1 MQNKLMSYKANE
13 KPLTMD
19 IKLQNI
25 FSNCSKT
32 IFKGSGD
39 KNMYLVHGTNGHRK
53 QWWID
58 YQNTLVFASGTL

>member
-1 MQNKLMSYKANE
+1 MSYKANE

-53 QWWID
+53 Q
-58 YQNTLVFASGTL
+58 